1 MVAPGCGHLIQP
13 GPTRQSGLRAS
24 MPELPEVEFCR
35 RSLERW
41 CGNHQILGFSL
52 LDPRCVRASTKAR
65 PSAGLA
71 EGAELLS
78 ATFSQPPGP
87 LLRHG
92 KRILWRFGDRALLLH
107 LGMTGKWSRQP
118 SPHAKIRLELRD
130 GPLFFIDPR
139 LLGGVVP
146 LTWQEGQTALGAG
159 LGPDAL
165 GNPLPPLAGRR
176 AVKVALMDQ
185 AVVAGPGNVQAMEA
199 LWRAG
204 LRPTLPAEEVTGERH
219 TRLDRA
225 VQVQLL
231 GSLQMLEGA
240 EEITYVEEAGSTNPF
255 PIYQRDGEPCPTCGT
270 ILERLV
276 QSGRSTVWCP
286 RCQP

>member
-1 MVAPGCGHLIQP
+1 
-13 GPTRQSGLRAS
+13 

-41 CGNHQILGFSL
+41 CGNRTILGFSL

-65 PSAGLA
+65 PSEGLP
-71 EGAELLS
+71 EGEARL
-78 ATFSQPPGP
+78 ADTFSAPPGE

-107 LGMTGKWSRQP
+107 LGMTGKWSRRP
-118 SPHAKIRLELRD
+118 SPHAKIRLELSD
-130 GPLFFIDPR
+130 GPLYFVDPR

-146 LTWQEGQTALGAG
+146 LTWQEGLVALRAG

-165 GNPLPPLAGRR
+165 GNPLPPLSGRR

-185 AVVAGPGNVQAMEA
+185 ALVAGLGNVQAMEA

-204 LRPTLPAEEVTGERH
+204 LRPTLPAEEVVGERH
-219 TRLDRA
+219 GRLDQA
-225 VQVQLL
+225 VQTQLRLSL
-231 GSLQMLEGA
+231 GMLEGE
-240 EEITYVEEAGSTNPF
+240 EEITYVEESGSTNPF
-255 PIYQRDGEPCPTCGT
+255 PIYQRDGEPCPACGAT
-270 ILERLV
+270 LERLV

-286 RCQP
+286 RCQA

>member
-1 MVAPGCGHLIQP
+1 
-13 GPTRQSGLRAS
+13 

-41 CGNHQILGFSL
+41 CGTRKFLGFTL

-65 PSAGLA
+65 PSEGLA
-71 EGAELLS
+71 EGEAAL
-78 ATFSQPPGP
+78 ADTFSAPPGE

-107 LGMTGKWSRQP
+107 LGMTGKWSRRP
-118 SPHAKIRLELRD
+118 SPHAKIRVELAD
-130 GPLFFIDPR
+130 GPLYFVDPR

-146 LTWQEGQTALGAG
+146 LTWQEGQTALRAG

-165 GNPLPPLAGRR
+165 GNPLPPLHGRR

-185 AVVAGPGNVQAMEA
+185 AVVAGLGNVQAMEA

-204 LRPTLPAEEVTGERH
+204 LRPTLPAEEVVGERH
-219 TRLDRA
+219 SNLDRA
-225 VQVQLL
+225 VQTQLRLSL
-231 GSLQMLEGA
+231 GMLEGE

-255 PIYQRDGEPCPTCGT
+255 PIYQRDGEPCPVCGST
-270 ILERLV
+270 LERLV